1 MRSRRFWLLVFFVWT
16 VLGVL
21 SASQHLAYR
30 AYEGRA
36 IAWVPVIGRTMLD
49 WYTCGIFTPAIFA
62 VARRFRLDS
71 PGWMRALPVHAAA
84 CALFIVLKL
93 AIFLPLASA
102 FDWLGE
108 ERVFTS
114 WIYADAFPLTL
125 AYAAVVGARYAF
137 DNYERYRERVIKTAE
152 LETRLTRVQLEALRG
167 QLHPHFLFNT
177 LNALSALV
185 HRDPEAADRM
195 ILELSELL
203 RHTLTND
210 APPEITLREELA
222 FVQRYLSIM
231 QIRYGDRLRVRVDIT
246 DEAQEALVPN
256 MLLQPLVEN
265 ALVHGIGRVAGEGE
279 LIITARRDGDALQ
292 IEVLDDGPGL
302 PAQSGDERV
311 GLRNTRAI
319 LEQLYRKEQELV
331 VRNRNG
337 RGVVAR
343 VLLPFHATALAR

>member
-1 MRSRRFWLLVFFVWT
+1 MGGPPRHSSFIRNIAYARSAANHPFTRRGRPRRYGISPFRAVCLLPMQSRRTWLLVFFVWT

-49 WYTCGIFTPAIFA
+49 WYTCGVFTPAIFA
-62 VARRFRLDS
+62 VARHFRLDS
-71 PGWMRALPVHAAA
+71 PGWIRALPIHIVA

-93 AIFLPLASA
+93 ALFLPIAGAL
-102 FDWLGE
+102 DWLGE
-108 ERVFTS
+108 ERAFAS

-137 DNYERYRERVIKTAE
+137 DNYERYRERVVKTAE

-185 HRDPEAADRM
+185 HRDPAAADRM

-203 RHTLTND
+203 RHSLTND
-210 APPEITLREELA
+210 TPPEVPLREELA

-231 QIRYGDRLRVRVDIT
+231 QIRYGDRLRVRVDISN
-246 DEAQEALVPN
+246 EALDAFVPN
-256 MLLQPLVEN
+256 MLLQ
-265 ALVHGIGRVAGEGE
+265 
-279 LIITARRDGDALQ
+279 
-292 IEVLDDGPGL
+292 
-302 PAQSGDERV
+302 
-311 GLRNTRAI
+311 
-319 LEQLYRKEQELV
+319 
-331 VRNRNG
+331 
-337 RGVVAR
+337 
-343 VLLPFHATALAR
+343 

>member
-1 MRSRRFWLLVFFVWT
+1 MWLLVFSVWT

-36 IAWVPVIGRTMLD
+36 LAWVPVIGRTMLD

-62 VARRFRLDS
+62 VAQRFRLDA
-71 PGWMRALPVHAAA
+71 PGGWRILPIHIAA

-93 AIFLPLASA
+93 AIFVPIAGAL
-102 FDWLGE
+102 DWLGE
-108 ERVFTS
+108 ERAFAS
-114 WIYADAFPLTL
+114 WIYADAFPLTI

-137 DNYERYRERVIKTAE
+137 DNYERYRERVVKTAE

-185 HRDPEAADRM
+185 HRDPAAADRM

-203 RHTLTND
+203 RHSLMSD
-210 APPEITLREELA
+210 AAPEVTLREELA

-231 QIRYGDRLRVRVDIT
+231 QIRFGDRLRVRLDIA
-246 DEAQEALVPN
+246 DEALDAFVPN
-256 MLLQPLVEN
+256 MMLQPLVEN

-279 LIITARRDGDALQ
+279 LIIAARRDGDALE

-302 PAQSGDERV
+302 PAQLGDERV

-319 LEQLYRKEQELV
+319 LEQLYHKEQELV

-343 VLLPFHATALAR
+343 VQLPFHGAALGR